1 MFRRL
6 LFLFF
11 LFTLD
16 SCIDLSD
23 NKNEIIKERT
33 DYEGIKNCILF
44 IKSGGATVG
53 DSYQISIV
61 PYQDK
66 LKDSD
71 TGNIFMLTTMMVA
84 LAPTH
89 PELTSCGL
97 ALTH

>member
-44 IKSGGATVG
+44 IKSGGG
-53 DSYQISIV
+53 Q
-61 PYQDK
+61 
-66 LKDSD
+66 
-71 TGNIFMLTTMMVA
+71 
-84 LAPTH
+84 
-89 PELTSCGL
+89 
-97 ALTH
+97 